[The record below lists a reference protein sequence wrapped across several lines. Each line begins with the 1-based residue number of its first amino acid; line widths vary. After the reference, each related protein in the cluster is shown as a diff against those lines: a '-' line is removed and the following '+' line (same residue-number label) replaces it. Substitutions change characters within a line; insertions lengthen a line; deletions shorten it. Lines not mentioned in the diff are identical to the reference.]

1 MISAPSVEEP
11 RAISSSPFY
20 PSNSAGKSYRMMP
33 FPRSLLPQKEHRIF
47 SLYFRLRM
55 LGPLILPP
63 VLFVT
68 MLCVPAR
75 PGITLACGSSL
86 INFPG
91 LYNVLIVL
99 IVHCLPSLECK
110 LHESRQSHLFIHWY
124 TCSVP
129 RTMLSKQRWNEHT
142 HYWGHSPSIFPPY
155 LANVLSQ
162 LLVSAEGLCFLGSS
176 PNLQIQ
182 AHKSFLKTL
191 HSNPQSTLY
200 LSV

>member
-1 MISAPSVEEP
+1 MWMAHSYLNSVSQTYSLFPLMSALRSPLPDLHYHPPSRPDQNLGGHGWLLPLLSPKSNQLLDGLPLLLSIHIPFLSTLQAPPCQAVMISAPSVEEP

-20 PSNSAGKSYRMMP
+20 PSNSAGKSYLMMP

-86 INFPG
+86 INFPRAIQCT
-91 LYNVLIVL
+91 YCVD
-99 IVHCLPSLECK
+99 CSL
-110 LHESRQSHLFIHWY
+110 STI
-124 TCSVP
+124 P
-129 RTMLSKQRWNEHT
+129 RM
-142 HYWGHSPSIFPPY
+142 
-155 LANVLSQ
+155 
-162 LLVSAEGLCFLGSS
+162 
-176 PNLQIQ
+176 
-182 AHKSFLKTL
+182 
-191 HSNPQSTLY
+191 
-200 LSV
+200 